1 MLKQRSALASQT
13 LYTSEETDLPGGVS
27 YLALGSQR
35 ELRDGSSGA
44 SRARL
49 ESGLFGRI
57 NPVETSIVPP
67 YPSINLPH
75 TQTAKDLRGRPIT
88 KLRYDTGWVAL
99 GSHQQTEKSERVDLD
114 PPKRNIVRDC
124 RVRLSRSSM
133 ETTSQTSQTTKFQIV
148 AWIYKYSAFVV
159 GGAGRGLFPFGQELQ
174 KVVTD
179 KSVMTRW
186 DSTVSKSNVIRVS

>member
-1 MLKQRSALASQT
+1 M
-13 LYTSEETDLPGGVS
+13 S
-27 YLALGSQR
+27 YLAVGSQK

-44 SRARL
+44 SRARVA
-49 ESGLFGRI
+49 SGLFGRI
-57 NPVETSIVPP
+57 NPVETSIAPA

-75 TQTAKDLRGRPIT
+75 AERERKNPRGRPIT

-99 GSHQQTEKSERVDLD
+99 ASHQQTEKSERVDLD

-133 ETTSQTSQTTKFQIV
+133 ETTSQTSQKTKFQIV
-148 AWIYKYSAFVV
+148 AWIYKYSAFVMS
-159 GGAGRGLFPFGQELQ
+159 GAGRGLFPFGQELQ